1 MGGVYEY
8 RMENLVK
15 AFMWVR
21 NRYVGPGGGLYTG
34 SGAGMYTA
42 KRWKLW

>member
-1 MGGVYEY
+1 
-8 RMENLVK
+8 MENLVK
-15 AFMWVR
+15 TFMWVR

-34 SGAGMYTA
+34 SGGGMYTA